1 MEKANVIKALTLCAD
16 GNCSGCP
23 YYGIGNCDSEMCDDA
38 VALLKASETPKATA
52 IKYTRIEVYT
62 KKGNLLDYFRNSS
75 KINCKSTEEYNRMLA
90 YYSRERE
97 IQLICMFR
105 GEKGKTFC
113 KIKCP
118 VNPMP
123 TNEEFEAVSMAAVY
137 RFLNANGWTWK
148 QDFYPRM
155 FM

>member
-38 VALLKASETPKATA
+38 VALLNASETPKEKP
-52 IKYTRIEVYT
+52 KYTHIEVYT
-62 KKGNLLDYFRNSS
+62 KKGNLLKFFENNP
-75 KINCKSTEEYNRMLA
+75 KIHCTSTEEYNRMLA
-90 YYSRERE
+90 YYAKERE
-97 IQLICMFR
+97 IQLIALFR
-105 GEKGKTFC
+105 YEKGKTFC
-113 KIKCP
+113 KINCP
-118 VNPMP
+118 ENPMP
-123 TNEEFEAVSMAAVY
+123 TNKEFEAVSTTAVC
-137 RFLNANGWTWK
+137 RFLNEHGWTWK